1 MTATGVRPAGLDD
14 RVQAAAA
21 AESPDGLRRG
31 SLSFART
38 IALSVGIQ
46 GPTAGVIVGPAV
58 IASVVGGPGALAQV
72 LGLVAMAF
80 VAYAFWRFTRSFNTA
95 GSVLAFNGTAL
106 GAGYGFVSA
115 WLLLLVYTSFA
126 GAVFASTASIA
137 QSFAASLGLHAWWL
151 WFALVG
157 AVVAIALAYLSIG
170 LSQLVILAVEGL
182 AIVLVLIVGVTVVVQ
197 GGYHGRGLSAA
208 PFRPSGV
215 GVSVLAL
222 GVVNAFSQFSGFEG
236 AATLGEESRRSTRT
250 VPAAI
255 AISLVLSAA
264 VYIFLTWVAY
274 GSFASPATLA
284 ADSAPLVTVAVHALG
299 SGVGKVVNV
308 AGIVSAF
315 GAQLACIT
323 AGSRLVY
330 ALGREA
336 GRPGNLLTRTSARTG
351 APVGGVGVVSGAALA
366 SLLAFSFEATAI
378 RALTLIVTYGAY
390 LLLVAYGMTVLAAL
404 VWTLRTVRRPVPV
417 AVLTLGLAVM
427 GYVLYRTFVP
437 FPEAPFGAIVVA
449 AGGSVLLGVALLA
462 VPGLRRRLRGSPLL
476 AVVAADRD

>member
-1 MTATGVRPAGLDD
+1 M
-14 RVQAAAA
+14 QAAAA
-21 AESPDGLRRG
+21 AASPAGLRRR
-31 SLSFART
+31 SLGFVQT
-38 IALSVGIQ
+38 VALSIGIQ

-72 LGLVAMAF
+72 LGLLAMAF

-95 GSVLAFNGTAL
+95 GSVLAFNGSAL
-106 GAGYGFVSA
+106 GASYGFVSA

-151 WFALVG
+151 WFALGG
-157 AVVAIALAYLSIG
+157 ALLAIALAYLSIG
-170 LSQLVILAVEGL
+170 LSQLVVLAVEAL
-182 AIVLVLIVGVTVVVQ
+182 AIVLVLVVGVAVVVQ
-197 GGYHGRGLSAA
+197 GGYHGHGLTAA

-236 AATLGEESRRSTRT
+236 AAALGEESRRSTRT
-250 VPAAI
+250 VPASI
-255 AISLVLSAA
+255 AMSLAASAA

-274 GSFASPATLA
+274 GSFGSVADLA
-284 ADSAPLVTVAVHALG
+284 ADPAPLVTVADHALG
-299 SGVGKVVNV
+299 SGVGKAVNV

-323 AGSRLVY
+323 AGSRLAY

-336 GRPGNLLTRTSARTG
+336 GGPGTALTRTSVRTG
-351 APVGGVGVVSGAALA
+351 APVAAIGLVSLAALA
-366 SLLAFSFEATAI
+366 SLLAFSFESTAI

-390 LLLVAYGMTVLAAL
+390 LLLVAYAMTVLAAL
-404 VWTLRTVRRPVPV
+404 VFTLRTVRRPLPV
-417 AVLTLGLAVM
+417 AVLALGLVVM
-427 GYVLYRTFVP
+427 GYVIYRTFVP
-437 FPEAPFGAIVVA
+437 FPAAPFGAIVLA
-449 AGGSVLLGVALLA
+449 AGGSVLLGVTLLA
-462 VPGLRRRLRGSPLL
+462 VPGLRQRLRRSPLL
-476 AVVAADRD
+476 AAVSADRT

>member
-1 MTATGVRPAGLDD
+1 MTGGTALDA
-14 RVQAAAA
+14 RVQTEAASA
-21 AESPDGLRRG
+21 SPPGLRRG
-31 SLSFART
+31 SLAFGRT
-38 IALSVGIQ
+38 VALSVGIQ

-106 GAGYGFVSA
+106 GACYGFVSA

-151 WFALVG
+151 WFALAG
-157 AVVAIALAYLSIG
+157 AALAVALAYLSIG
-170 LSQLVILAVEGL
+170 LSQLVILVVEGL
-182 AIVLVLIVGVTVVVQ
+182 AIVLVLVVGVTVVVQ
-197 GGYHGRGLSAA
+197 GGYHGHGLSAA

-250 VPAAI
+250 IPAAI
-255 AISLVLSAA
+255 AVSLAVSAG
-264 VYIFLTWVAY
+264 VYIFLTWVVY
-274 GSFASPATLA
+274 GSFGSIESLV
-284 ADSAPLVTVAVHALG
+284 ADPAPLVTVADHALG
-299 SGVGKVVNV
+299 SGVGKAVNA
-308 AGIVSAF
+308 AGIISAF

-323 AGSRLVY
+323 AGSRLLY
-330 ALGREA
+330 ALGREG

-351 APVGGVGVVSGAALA
+351 APVGALSIVSVVSFAA
-366 SLLAFSFEATAI
+366 LLAFSFEATAI

-390 LLLVAYGMTVLAAL
+390 LLLVAYLMTVLAAL
-404 VWTLRTVRRPVPV
+404 VWTVRTVPRPAPLAILGVGL
-417 AVLTLGLAVM
+417 VLM
-427 GYVLYRTFVP
+427 GYIVYRTFVP
-437 FPEAPFGAIVVA
+437 LPAAPFGAIVAA
-449 AGGSVLLGVALLA
+449 AGGSIVLGVALLA
-462 VPGLRRRLRGSPLL
+462 FPGLRSRLRGSPLL
-476 AVVAADRD
+476 AATRPRR